1 MLSVV
6 QENYFNF
13 SLPQELNLYYCGKR
27 IHTLNHFYGPYIKN
41 HLLINYVTEGK
52 AEIHC
57 EANVFHAAAG
67 QIFVMFPNSR
77 IQYRCEEGTYWS
89 IKWVGIYGE
98 LAYRYLEN
106 LGINHLNPVY
116 TVPDGKKIS
125 EILDRIFELSIS
137 ESYSDKIRCVSLLHE
152 YFSALSA
159 GVDYGNSTN
168 HYIADAQNF
177 IQHNYD
183 RKIRISEIADAVNL
197 DTNYFSKLYKKETGI
212 SPSEKITDLK
222 VKRACDL
229 LKNTSS
235 TVKEVSH
242 AVGFEDQLY
251 FSRIFLKRI
260 GISPSQYR
268 KHMKK

>member
-1 MLSVV
+1 MV

-52 AEIHC
+52 AKIQC
-57 EANVFHAAAG
+57 ESGVFHAAAG

-77 IQYRCEEGTYWS
+77 IQYKCEESTYWS

-106 LGINHLNPVY
+106 LGINFSNPVY
-116 TVPDGKKIS
+116 TVSDGKKIS
-125 EILDRIFELSIS
+125 EILDRIFELSSS
-137 ESYSDKIRCVSLLHE
+137 EEYADKIRCVSLLHE
-152 YFSALSA
+152 YFAVLSA
-159 GVDYGNSTN
+159 GIDYGNSAN

-183 RKIRISEIADAVNL
+183 RKIRVPEIAAAVNL
-197 DTNYFSKLYKKETGI
+197 DSNYFSKLYKKETGI
-212 SPSEKITDLK
+212 TPGEKLIELK

-229 LKNTSS
+229 LKNTSA
-235 TVKEVSH
+235 TIKEVAH

-251 FSRIFLKRI
+251 FSRIFLKKT
-260 GISPSQYR
+260 GISPSLYR
-268 KHMKK
+268 KHRKK